1 MFLLQYRATDFVV
14 DQPGKFKI
22 IFSPADGSS
31 NKEWE
36 VFDFPAGGCG
46 MGMYNT
52 DEVSRYFYLKKTCRF
67 WLFLLFKF
75 LENHNKTVV
84 GPSVRAHICF
94 YSCVFCLRAVF
105 HWLIFTVVV
114 PCCVFKKFTINN
126 SSRIYLEKWPS
137 RLVPVWLNN
146 HQQQQQTTLTDQVS
160 IASNKRE
167 KLLHVSKILVLM
179 NSCLLMKHCCWWPGA
194 TKRCALSLTEQEI

>member
-52 DEVSRYFYLKKTCRF
+52 DEVSRYFYLK
-67 WLFLLFKF
+67 
-75 LENHNKTVV
+75 ENADF
-84 GPSVRAHICF
+84 GCF
-94 YSCVFCLRAVF
+94 CCL
-105 HWLIFTVVV
+105 
-114 PCCVFKKFTINN
+114 N
-126 SSRIYLEKWPS
+126 S
-137 RLVPVWLNN
+137 
-146 HQQQQQTTLTDQVS
+146 
-160 IASNKRE
+160 
-167 KLLHVSKILVLM
+167 
-179 NSCLLMKHCCWWPGA
+179 
-194 TKRCALSLTEQEI
+194 